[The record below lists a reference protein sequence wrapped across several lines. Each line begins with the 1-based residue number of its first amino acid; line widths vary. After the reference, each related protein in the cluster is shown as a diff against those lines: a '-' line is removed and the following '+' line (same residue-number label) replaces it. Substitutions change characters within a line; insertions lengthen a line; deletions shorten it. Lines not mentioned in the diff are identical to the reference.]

1 MQLTVLQC
9 RLLSYHSYYT
19 LTGKLL
25 FIPKEYFLLS
35 FKHFKSGTLSI
46 YTLYYSYVVKN
57 LYEKKNSNDG
67 SISNRFMQ
75 GSVYFFP
82 SPLFSSHAELQNYIH
97 HSTADIAYSTSD
109 LFAATVHY
117 TESTCFKFNSFGSA
131 YARVKPHIL
140 HVSGCFTLLQV
151 YSTVLHTILTQLRG
165 NIFNNHESEKML
177 N

>member
-35 FKHFKSGTLSI
+35 FKHLKSGTLSI

-117 TESTCFKFNSFGSA
+117 TESTC
-131 YARVKPHIL
+131 
-140 HVSGCFTLLQV
+140 VSNLIVLAVHTLELNLIYCMFQA
-151 YSTVLHTILTQLRG
+151 VLHSYRSIPQYC
-165 NIFNNHESEKML
+165 IQY
-177 N
+177 